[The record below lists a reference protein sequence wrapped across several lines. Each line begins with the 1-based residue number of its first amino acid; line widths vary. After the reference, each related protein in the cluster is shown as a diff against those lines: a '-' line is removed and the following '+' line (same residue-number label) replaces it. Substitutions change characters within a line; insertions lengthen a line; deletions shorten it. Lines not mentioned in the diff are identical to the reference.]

1 MRILLIEDEETIGG
15 AVQQGLQEERYVVDW
30 ARDGQ
35 SGLDL
40 AGSQTYAL
48 IVLDLMLPGRDGW
61 SICRTLRARRDTTPL
76 LMLTARDAVEDRVRG
91 LELGADDYLPKPFD
105 FGELLAR
112 VRALLRRDALHKGR
126 VIRIADLSIDTKQR
140 RVLRSGQEVALT
152 PREYDLLA
160 ALAVREG
167 QTLTREVILE
177 HVWMNE
183 ESLPNTVDVYVGM
196 LRRKIDA
203 GRPGDAK
210 LIRTM
215 HGLGYSLR
223 RPEPSEASEAGELSE
238 AGEDQE

>member
-1 MRILLIEDEETIGG
+1 MRILLIEDEESIGG

-30 ARDGQ
+30 ARDGRA
-35 SGLDL
+35 GLEM

-48 IVLDLMLPGRDGW
+48 IVLDLMLPGMDGW
-61 SICRTLRARRDTTPL
+61 SICRTLRARRDRTPL

-140 RVLRSGQEVALT
+140 RVLRSGQEVFLT
-152 PREYDLLA
+152 PREYSLLE

-203 GRPGDAK
+203 GREGDAK

-223 RPEPSEASEAGELSE
+223 SPHVDETIREN
-238 AGEDQE
+238 QE

>member
-1 MRILLIEDEETIGG
+1 
-15 AVQQGLQEERYVVDW
+15 
-30 ARDGQ
+30 
-35 SGLDL
+35 
-40 AGSQTYAL
+40 
-48 IVLDLMLPGRDGW
+48 
-61 SICRTLRARRDTTPL
+61 
-76 LMLTARDAVEDRVRG
+76 MLTARDAVEDRVRG
-91 LELGADDYLPKPFD
+91 LEMGADDYLPKPFD

-112 VRALLRRDALHKGR
+112 VRALLRRAALHKGR
-126 VIRIADLSIDTKQR
+126 VIQIADLSIDTKQR
-140 RVLRSGQEVALT
+140 RVLRSGQEVSLT
-152 PREYDLLA
+152 PREYSLLE

-203 GRPGDAK
+203 GREGDAK

-223 RPEPSEASEAGELSE
+223 SPQIPDPPAHENEG
-238 AGEDQE
+238 